1 MTTQDGFDR
10 QLRAWLREGAGTVA
24 PDYLD
29 ETLSA
34 IGRLHQR
41 PSWSIAARWLPAS
54 LQVRLVAAARP
65 MLVLAVLALL
75 LVAGLFALA
84 MSGGRPRVP
93 AHLPAPYGL
102 ARTGLLAFDQDEG
115 IVLAEPDGTRT
126 YSLLASEAKQFGATF
141 SRDGTRV
148 AFWQEAGWMLMHG
161 EQKIASALW
170 VVDVDGS
177 HAVNLTPGLAAF
189 PDQPFPAGSW
199 SPDGSAIAFTSGK
212 DAHLYVVPSDGSAPP
227 RAIGATSLLPQSPT
241 WAPDG
246 ATIAFTGM
254 ELGADGFML
263 PSSAP
268 NVYVIRP
275 DGSGQERVSGG
286 SGGWLPAWTPDGKT
300 LLYQVDLIDPDDPPP
315 ADAPSTT
322 VELVLA
328 QRGSN
333 GWTERV
339 VVEPSAI
346 LLASISNDG
355 SRIGFLRL
363 RPDMLQGDLFVAG
376 IDGSGERK
384 VSDRLVNPSSPCWSP
399 DDRTITMLTGPAPA
413 WQNVSLTSWPDQIY
427 TGFGLD
433 AARPVEIPAG
443 FVEGIAACS
452 WQRLAP

>member
-1 MTTQDGFDR
+1 MTTQDDFDR
-10 QLRAWLREGAGTVA
+10 QLKAWLREGASTSVPG
-24 PDYLD
+24 YLD
-29 ETLSA
+29 EMLSS
-34 IGRLHQR
+34 IGSLRQR

-54 LQVRLVAAARP
+54 LQVRLVGALHARCWSSRFSP
-65 MLVLAVLALL
+65 CSSWP
-75 LVAGLFALA
+75 GCSPLA

-102 ARTGLLAFDQDEG
+102 ARTGLLAFDQDER

-177 HAVNLTPGLAAF
+177 DAVNLTPGLAAF

-227 RAIGATSLLPQSPT
+227 RAIGATSLLPQFPT

-286 SGGWLPAWTPDGKT
+286 SGGTLPAWTPDVKT

-322 VELVLA
+322 VEFVLA

-355 SRIGFLRL
+355 SAIGFLRL

-376 IDGSGERK
+376 IVEAASARSPTD
-384 VSDRLVNPSSPCWSP
+384 SSTH
-399 DDRTITMLTGPAPA
+399 R
-413 WQNVSLTSWPDQIY
+413 
-427 TGFGLD
+427 
-433 AARPVEIPAG
+433 RPAG
-443 FVEGIAACS
+443 ARTTGRSRCS
-452 WQRLAP
+452 PAQPRDGRTSR